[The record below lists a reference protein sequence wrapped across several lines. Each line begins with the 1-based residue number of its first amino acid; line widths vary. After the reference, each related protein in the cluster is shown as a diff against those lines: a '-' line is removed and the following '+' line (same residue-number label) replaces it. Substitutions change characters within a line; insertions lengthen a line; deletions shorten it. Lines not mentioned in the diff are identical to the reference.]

1 MYCVGLTG
9 NIASGK
15 STVSR
20 FFKEH
25 GIAVISADETA
36 RELTAAN
43 QPALITIAEHFGQ
56 SVIQSTGELNRF
68 ALREMIFKDPK
79 QRLWL
84 EQLLHPLIRQLI
96 QEKIRRSAGP
106 YVVIEIPL
114 LNRRSDYPYLDRVLL
129 IVADYEQ
136 KVTRVMERDRSTQEQ
151 AEAILAIQV
160 NETTHREFA
169 DDIVNN
175 DGSLN
180 DLAKKVKFLH
190 QQYLQFA
197 RQKSS

>member
-15 STVSR
+15 STVSHLLKR
-20 FFKEH
+20 R
-25 GIAVISADETA
+25 GIVVISADEVA
-36 RELTAAN
+36 RELTLAN
-43 QPALITIAEHFGQ
+43 QPALIAIAKHFGK
-56 SVIQSTGELNRF
+56 SVIHSNGELNRF

-96 QEKIRRSAGP
+96 QERIKTSAGP
-106 YVVIEIPL
+106 YVIIEIPL
-114 LNRRSDYPYLDRVLL
+114 LNSRSDYPYLDRVLL
-129 IVADYEQ
+129 IVANHEQ
-136 KVTRVMERDRSTQEQ
+136 KVSRVMARDHSNQEQ
-151 AEAILAIQV
+151 AEAILATQV
-160 NETTHREFA
+160 NETTHRGFA

-180 DLAKKVKFLH
+180 DLAKKIEILH

-197 RQKSS
+197 SQKS

>member
-15 STVSR
+15 STVSSL
-20 FFKEH
+20 FKER
-25 GIAVISADETA
+25 GIAVISADEAA

-43 QPALITIAEHFGQ
+43 RPALSAIAEHFGQ
-56 SVIQSTGELNRF
+56 SVIHSTGELNRF

-96 QEKIRRSAGP
+96 QDKIKDSAGP
-106 YVVIEIPL
+106 YVLIEIPL
-114 LNRRSDYPYLDRVLL
+114 LNRRSDYSYLDRVLL
-129 IVADYEQ
+129 VLANYEQ
-136 KVTRVMERDRSTQEQ
+136 KIARVMARDHSSQEQ
-151 AEAILAIQV
+151 AQAILAIQV
-160 NETTHREFA
+160 NEATHRELA

-180 DLAKKVKFLH
+180 DLAKKIEFLH

-197 RQKSS
+197 SQKS

>member
-15 STVSR
+15 STVSHFLKR
-20 FFKEH
+20 R
-25 GIAVISADETA
+25 GIAVISADEVA
-36 RELTAAN
+36 RELTLAN
-43 QPALITIAEHFGQ
+43 QPALIAIAKHFGK
-56 SVIQSTGELNRF
+56 SVIHSNGELNRF

-96 QEKIRRSAGP
+96 QEKIKTSAGP
-106 YVVIEIPL
+106 YVIIEIPL
-114 LNRRSDYPYLDRVLL
+114 LNSRSDYPYLDRVLL
-129 IVADYEQ
+129 IVANHEQ
-136 KVTRVMERDRSTQEQ
+136 KVSRVMARDHSNQEQ
-151 AEAILAIQV
+151 AEAILATQV
-160 NETTHREFA
+160 NETTHRGFA

-180 DLAKKVKFLH
+180 DLAKKIEILH

-197 RQKSS
+197 SQKS